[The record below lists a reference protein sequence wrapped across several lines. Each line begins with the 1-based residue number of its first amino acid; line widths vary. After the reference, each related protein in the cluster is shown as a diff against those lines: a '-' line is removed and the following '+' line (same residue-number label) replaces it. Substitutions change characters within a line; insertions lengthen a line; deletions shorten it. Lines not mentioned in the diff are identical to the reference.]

1 MRLLT
6 AVSGFLSAAL
16 LSAFGGPTLSSA
28 VFAPESRYTDL
39 VGRSCQTEPVGG
51 DLGAGAEQT
60 KRCPGLGG
68 AKVVVTADHSQVALG
83 YEWSAR
89 EKADEVLA
97 HWSLGYKLEW
107 RGFQTSRGFDPY
119 ATVIRVL
126 FNSGAEPADRPV
138 LAVMRVRRGEAC
150 VMAVVDIASNPD
162 AYELAR
168 QLADSRALGFV
179 CGRDA
184 ARVEGI
190 PTARATQLLAGL

>member
-6 AVSGFLSAAL
+6 AVSGFLTATL
-16 LSAFGGPTLSSA
+16 LSAFGGPPLSSA
-28 VFAPESRYTDL
+28 IFAPESRFTDL
-39 VGRSCQTEPVGG
+39 VGRACQAEPAGG
-51 DLGAGAEQT
+51 ARAAEQT

-68 AKVVVTADHSQVALG
+68 ASVVVTADHSQVALG

-97 HWSLGYKLEW
+97 NWSLGYKLEW

-150 VMAVVDIASNPD
+150 VMAVIDIASNPE
-162 AYELAR
+162 AYEMAR
-168 QLADSRALGFV
+168 QLADSRALGFA
-179 CGRDA
+179 CGRDT
-184 ARVEGI
+184 ARVEGVAT
-190 PTARATQLLAGL
+190 PRATQLLARL